1 MKNKYHVNT
10 GAATKR
16 RLFSLKDVPDGKD
29 TYSTEPVRIGDIIGP
44 VQQLI
49 DHPDRYRIMAIFF
62 KDYK

>member
-1 MKNKYHVNT
+1 MKNNYHVNT

-16 RLFSLKDVPDGKD
+16 RLFSLKKLPLQKEVYGL
-29 TYSTEPVRIGDIIGP
+29 EPVRIGDIIGP

-49 DHPDRYRIMAIFF
+49 DHPDRDRIMAKFF